1 MKDRYFIN
9 KNLLINMIT
18 ARCRY
23 ISKFCEMIGIT
34 RQSFYEYISIPH
46 LKTESSSLLDKI
58 VEGLC
63 GLYPGVSEEE
73 IRKDIWK

>member
-9 KNLLINMIT
+9 KNLLIDLIT

-46 LKTESSSLLDKI
+46 QTKNSSLLDKI
-58 VEGLC
+58 LKGLC
-63 GLYPGVSEEE
+63 SLYPGVSEEK
-73 IRKDIWK
+73 IREDIWK